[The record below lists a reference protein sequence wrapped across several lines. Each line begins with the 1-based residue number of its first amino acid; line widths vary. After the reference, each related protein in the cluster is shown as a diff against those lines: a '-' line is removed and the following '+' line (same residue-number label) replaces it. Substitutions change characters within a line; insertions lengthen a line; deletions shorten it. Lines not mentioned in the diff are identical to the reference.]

1 MSKFGKKSTIFVKNC
16 ELGAK
21 KAKNAKNGQKWA
33 FLMGKSPLKPG
44 DAHTS

>member
-1 MSKFGKKSTIFVKNC
+1 MSKIGEKSPFFAKNAPR
-16 ELGAK
+16 GVK
-21 KAKNAKNGQKWA
+21 KAKNAKKGDFWP